1 MILCLRKTHVLVVF
15 VCLASILAACRSGD
29 EDRGPITI
37 APDQLKM
44 FADDFFA
51 RQMEELHIP
60 GVTFVFVQDGT
71 VLLAKGYGLANLEE
85 GIPFDPE
92 ESVVRIGSVSKLFV
106 ATAVMQ
112 LVERGEL
119 DLYADVNQYLTT
131 FQLDESYPEPAT
143 LAHLLTHTAGFEDPP
158 YQTTTDP
165 TEVQPLGSYLA
176 EQMPPRVEAPGQV
189 FRYCNQCYALAA
201 YIVEQVSGISFDQY
215 VEENILA
222 PLGMERTGY
231 LLSPLMPHGLA
242 VGYFY
247 ENGGQIPQPIDYDHD
262 YPGGSLVS
270 TAEDMAKFMFA
281 HLEDGCYQDTCILQS
296 ATIAEMHQG
305 QFTMRPREM
314 GATYGFT
321 EGFLNGQ
328 RLIGHTGAIR
338 GFGASLDL
346 LPEHDMGYFFA
357 FNEECY
363 LTSACDI
370 IPRFRR
376 EFAKRFFPSGPRIP
390 LFGGLEGVRHLELS
404 LEPTRAIQAPPW
416 CCGHCNERG
425 LRIKDLIWNRSG
437 QHGPCRAQTSSSTR

>member
-1 MILCLRKTHVLVVF
+1 MMLRLRKTHVLVVF
-15 VCLASILAACRSGD
+15 FCLASVLAACRSGG
-29 EDRGPITI
+29 EDRERVTI
-37 APDQLKM
+37 APDQLEM
-44 FADDFFA
+44 FVDDFFA
-51 RQMEELHIP
+51 KQMEELHIP
-60 GVTFVFVQDGT
+60 GLTFVFVQDGK
-71 VLLAKGYGLANLEE
+71 VLLAKGYGLADLEE

-92 ESVVRIGSVSKLFV
+92 EAVVRIGSVSKLFV

-112 LVERGEL
+112 LVERSEL
-119 DLYADVNQYLTT
+119 DLHADVNQYLTT
-131 FQLDESYPEPAT
+131 FQLDESYPEPVT

-158 YQTTTDP
+158 YSTTTDP
-165 TEVQPLGSYLA
+165 ADIQPLGSYLA
-176 EQMPPRVEAPGQV
+176 ERMPPRVRAPGEV
-189 FRYCNQCYALAA
+189 FRYCNHGYALAA
-201 YIVEQVSGISFDQY
+201 YIVEQVSGIPFDQY
-215 VEENILA
+215 VEEDVLA

-231 LLSPLMPHGLA
+231 LLSPPMPQGLA
-242 VGYFY
+242 VGYLY
-247 ENGGQIPQPIDYDHD
+247 EDGGQTPQPIDYDHD

-281 HLEDGCYQDTCILQS
+281 HLQDGCYQDTCILQP

-305 QFTMRPREM
+305 QFTIRPRET

-346 LPEHDMGYFFA
+346 LPEHDMGYFFS

-376 EFAKRFFPSGPRIP
+376 ELANRFFPSGRRIP
-390 LFGGLEGVRHLELS
+390 LLGGLESVCHLELS
-404 LEPTRAIQAPPW
+404 LEATRAMKALS
-416 CCGHCNERG
+416 CC
-425 LRIKDLIWNRSG
+425 
-437 QHGPCRAQTSSSTR
+437 